1 MANDFTPNTLSRLA
15 KIGIEDPWELILNL
29 PYHYDDFTAPF
40 KNIGAI
46 KKLKHGK
53 SFYATLILKGVK
65 HSSEINKEKKERGEE
80 VKSDGRDYV
89 RVELSDG
96 VSSTSS
102 LIFGRFDHWLL
113 LKKTHVNKII
123 PVFGKVKV
131 KGDFI
136 NLDALEIVPESD
148 RNRIVA
154 RYRGKEKVI
163 SPAKVADLT
172 KIALMENIRQCR
184 EEVLDAFNEEE
195 AGIIK
200 NCRLA
205 FKSLEELL
213 AMLHIPK
220 SAQDLD
226 RALNGARRLNAYY
239 GIRKALAATERQP
252 CPESAIPRNLDLLK
266 ELVAAHPFAKTIT
279 NDQKRAIW
287 DIIKDLELE
296 TPMDRLLSADV
307 GNGKTL
313 AYGIPAAYACR
324 HNKNVVILLP
334 TEPLAGQVA
343 DNIRSWY
350 PDLKIHLVTAGFKDQ
365 VEQGSIL
372 IGTTAVLTWL
382 KNNPEWKVDFAI
394 TDEQQKMGT
403 AQRESLN
410 NLGTHV
416 LEATATPIPRTMAQT
431 LFGSKK
437 VSLIK
442 DCPVVKN
449 ITTKLV
455 GNSNPER
462 KALMDNLDGWLTK
475 GFKIAVIYPL
485 VTEQQ
490 AHFYHVRAETK
501 KEAEKFAQLLRK
513 ASVTVN
519 SVMAI
524 EEANAILNELD
535 DSAEDG
541 FIVEIHAD
549 EQSFNRLQK
558 RFSRYTGASAD
569 HFRYLGSIID
579 DEMAQKNRTTI
590 MNAAAK
596 WEKKYPGRVAVIH
609 GRSKRTEKAEIIK
622 LMNSGRY
629 DILISTT
636 LIEIGVDV
644 KDLKAL
650 AAINAEK
657 LGAFTLHQLRG
668 RVARNGGDGD
678 FFMNV
683 GSPLDEL
690 EPETRDRLDL
700 LVKYKNGD
708 DIALYDMEQRG
719 FGNLGS
725 GGKDQ
730 KGFEDGLFPS
740 LKLSAQE
747 LDHFLRELSRDIN
760 QARQSAGV
768 AAPA

>member
-1 MANDFTPNTLSRLA
+1 MADAFTSNTLSRLA
-15 KIGIEDPWELILNL
+15 KIGIEEPWELILNL

-40 KNIGAI
+40 KNIGGI

-102 LIFGRFDHWLL
+102 LIFGRFDNWLL
-113 LKKTHVNKII
+113 LKKTHLNKII
-123 PVFGKVKV
+123 HVFGKVKI
-131 KGDFI
+131 KGDFT
-136 NLDALEIVPESD
+136 NLDALEIVPEID

-163 SPAKVADLT
+163 APAKVADLT
-172 KIALMENIRQCR
+172 KIAILENINQCL
-184 EEVLDAFNEEE
+184 EEVLDAFAEEE
-195 AGIIK
+195 VGVIR
-200 NCRLA
+200 NCRLP
-205 FKSLEELL
+205 FNSITELL
-213 AMLHIPK
+213 MMLHLPK
-220 SAQDLD
+220 SATDLD
-226 RALNGARRLNAYY
+226 KALMAARRLNAYY
-239 GIRKALAATERQP
+239 GIRKALAATVRQP
-252 CPESAIPRNLDLLK
+252 CPESKIPVNLDLLK

-279 NDQKRAIW
+279 KDQKRAIW
-287 DIIKDLELE
+287 EIIQDLELE

-313 AYGIPAAYACR
+313 AYGIPAAYTCR
-324 HNKNVVILLP
+324 HGKNVVILLP

-350 PDLKIHLVTAGFKDQ
+350 PDINIHLVTSGFKDQ
-365 VEQGSIL
+365 VKQGDML
-372 IGTTAVLTWL
+372 VGTTAVLTWL
-382 KNNPEWKVDFAI
+382 KNNPEWTVDFAI

-416 LEATATPIPRTMAQT
+416 LEATATPIPRTMALT
-431 LFGSKK
+431 LFGNKK

-455 GNSNPER
+455 GNSNNER
-462 KALMDNLDGWLTK
+462 RDLMGSLDGWLSK

-490 AHFYHVRAETK
+490 AHFYHIKADTK
-501 KEAEKFAQLLRK
+501 KDAEKLGNLLRK

-524 EEANAILNELD
+524 DDAGAIMNELD
-535 DSAEDG
+535 NTADDG

-549 EQSFNRLQK
+549 DQSFNRLQK
-558 RFSRYTGASAD
+558 RFVRYTGASAD
-569 HFRYLGSIID
+569 LFRYLGSTID
-579 DEMAQKNRTTI
+579 EEMSQKNRTTI
-590 MNAAAK
+590 MNAAEK

-609 GRSKRTEKAEIIK
+609 GRSKRSEKAEIIK

-644 KDLKAL
+644 KDLRAL

-668 RVARNGGDGD
+668 RVARNGGEGD

-683 GSPLDEL
+683 GAQLDEL

-700 LVKYKNGD
+700 LVKYTNGD

-719 FGNLGS
+719 FGNLS
-725 GGKDQ
+725 AGGKDQ

-740 LKLSAQE
+740 LKLSTSE
-747 LDHFLRELSRDIN
+747 MDHFLRELSRDIKTN
-760 QARQSAGV
+760 QGELV
-768 AAPA
+768 TAP